1 MSFHV
6 YGLAIAFFIFG
17 IWNARC
23 ERHTRQ
29 SCVMGGRIFQEGISI
44 VAVDVFVFISGWFS
58 IKPKLKS
65 ICSFLFQ
72 VAFLKTLSYVIF
84 VSVGLV
90 ELNKETLTELLML
103 ESGQGWFV
111 KAYLLLYIIS
121 PVLNTFVQHTS
132 KDTFKKILVAY
143 WSFLFLLGWVFD
155 ATRYINGGYSIVSF
169 VGLYLLARYVRVWN
183 PKWAYQD
190 KMKDIGVYALFC
202 LVFFGAILIG
212 GLFGIKQ
219 TSYLAF
225 KLCSYVSPL
234 TVIGAISLLLFFSKL
249 DVRHNRFI
257 NLCGKSCFS
266 VYLLHAFWGYWFKIL
281 SYIDNNYRG
290 TTYVLLIFSFLLI
303 VYFGCILIDMLR
315 IEAWR
320 MVERVCLKH
329 RYGKQ

>member
-1 MSFHV
+1 M
-6 YGLAIAFFIFG
+6 
-17 IWNARC
+17 
-23 ERHTRQ
+23 
-29 SCVMGGRIFQEGISI
+29 
-44 VAVDVFVFISGWFS
+44 
-58 IKPKLKS
+58 
-65 ICSFLFQ
+65 
-72 VAFLKTLSYVIF
+72 
-84 VSVGLV
+84 
-90 ELNKETLTELLML
+90 
-103 ESGQGWFV
+103 
-111 KAYLLLYIIS
+111 
-121 PVLNTFVQHTS
+121 
-132 KDTFKKILVAY
+132 
-143 WSFLFLLGWVFD
+143 
-155 ATRYINGGYSIVSF
+155 SF
-169 VGLYLLARYVRVWN
+169 VGLYLLTRYVRVWN

-190 KMKDIGVYALFC
+190 KMKDIGVHALFC

-320 MVERVCLKH
+320 VVERVCLKH
-329 RYGKQ
+329 SYGKQ